1 MDIVLEET
9 LKRLGPS
16 HTRLYSDTVKKI
28 HELFPV
34 PREQK
39 ILWADV
45 EVTNRVSGMVITK
58 QGIFLRASEE
68 VIKEDN
74 KDRKKKDK
82 IFSQYYYIKWAYFN
96 PEDFNI
102 RESYSHLLVYYNK
115 RYIAKLS
122 NKKNFFQTYSDSY
135 NDIVKESAVNTAN
148 FFAGIESTIPGAW
161 AQCRTKTGHGEMA
174 EEALNLMDKL
184 DGADA
189 KVLGRDNAKN
199 GPDRFVNGVFIQTKY
214 HKTARSCVASC
225 FDKSTGMFRYRMPDG
240 ENMLIE
246 VPSDKYAEAVNLFRQ
261 KILEGKVPGITDPNE
276 ASQIIKKGRL
286 SYQQA
291 VNLTKPGT
299 IESLAYDAATGIVTC
314 SFAFGISF
322 LVTFLLVYAQTG
334 NRHKAMDC
342 AMAAGIQTFGLSF
355 ISHVL
360 TQQIARTVLPSQFI
374 TASAYIVDKL
384 GFKTTQSIVNALRS
398 LAGKGAI
405 SGAAA
410 KNQLAKIL
418 RSNAVTAVITLVV
431 FAAPDTYGV
440 FSKKLSGAQYSKNM
454 LSLVGSLTGG
464 GAGVAATAFA
474 TAKIG
479 AITGTSVSGPVGTV
493 LGFAGGMVGGFAGGV
508 AVKAVGDFVREDDS
522 VILSRLFNA
531 VIINFAYDYMLSD
544 SELNVIVEKLNGIK
558 PRELKKLLQA
568 VFASNNKQEKI
579 IDDFLRH
586 YFEEVIRQRAALL
599 EPTPDDLVNF
609 FDDLAHNDTLV
620 PYSAPEGTTVCASI

>member
-82 IFSQYYYIKWAYFN
+82 IFSQYYYMKWAYFN

-174 EEALNLMDKL
+174 EEALNLIDKL

-214 HKTARSCVASC
+214 HKTARSCVESC

-276 ASQIIKKGRL
+276 ANQIIKKGRL

-531 VIINFAYDYMLSD
+531 VIINLAYDYMLSD

-620 PYSAPEGTTVCASI
+620 PYSAPEETTVCASI